1 MRNAANI
8 ITVQNHKI
16 HKNQPERTYTY
27 TVLKLT
33 VKQVI
38 QSLHN
43 GQSRKTLN
51 YGSQTF
57 CRAIQLGGSVPVL
70 LAYVSVFANKTEKL
84 FLTSISP
91 LKFAVT
97 LRSGSNRQARL
108 EPCHRNPEILKSNQN
123 MGVFT
128 TEEKKCPSFILNLS
142 LRFHSRNLKLR
153 K

>member
-108 EPCHRNPEILKSNQN
+108 EPCHRNPEILKSVLNRIHASWTHASCK
-123 MGVFT
+123 T
-128 TEEKKCPSFILNLS
+128 TRIWEFLQPRKKNVPPSY
-142 LRFHSRNLKLR
+142 
-153 K
+153 